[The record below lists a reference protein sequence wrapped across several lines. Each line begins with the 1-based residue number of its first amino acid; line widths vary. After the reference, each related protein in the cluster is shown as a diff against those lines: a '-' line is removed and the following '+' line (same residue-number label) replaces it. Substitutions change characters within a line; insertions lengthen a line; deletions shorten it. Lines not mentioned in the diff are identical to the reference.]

1 MVTTMR
7 MLHRKLLRDVWLLRG
22 PVLAIGLV
30 MASGVATFV
39 MSLCTLSMLYRTQS
53 AYYER
58 YRFADGFARVKR
70 APESLAVRME
80 ELPGIRLVMTRI
92 VEFVNLDL
100 PGMNEPATGRLLSL
114 PDHGE
119 PALNGLYLKAG
130 RWPELERPREV
141 LISDGFAKAHR
152 LNPGDQIGAILN
164 GRWQSLQIVGV
175 ALSPEFI
182 YQIREGDI
190 LPDDR
195 RFGILWM
202 RRRAVEAAFQ
212 MEGAFNEAVFT
223 MSPGAN
229 LPEILRQIDRL
240 TEAHGGVGAYGR
252 TEQSSHKF
260 VSNELN
266 ELRGMAMVIPT
277 IFLLVAAWMM
287 QVVVGRLIGTQREQ
301 IATLKAFGY
310 TSMEIGTHYLE
321 MVLLVAGFGSGLGT
335 GVGVWLGRGV
345 ATMYSR
351 FFHFPELE
359 FQLDGR
365 VVLAAIAVSSIS
377 ALLSVIG
384 PVWKAM
390 RLPPAVAMRPEMPP
404 NYGTTWLESLSF
416 WRRASTEV
424 RMIARQM
431 LRRPGRAA
439 ATCLGIALAVA
450 IMILGRFMLDG
461 LNYVMES
468 EFNVG
473 QRQDLM
479 ITFSDPTPGRVRHDV
494 KHLPGVLSA
503 EPFRSIPVRL
513 RSAHHTRR
521 LGIMGLPE
529 HGRLYRVSD
538 VHRNV
543 QAVPSTGL
551 MLSERLATVL
561 DVTPGDMLTVE
572 VLEGK
577 RPLAEWRVSGIVKD
591 FQGEAAYASLDAVH
605 RLMQEADA
613 ISGLFLTADA
623 QQVTELYR
631 ELKQTPRVVGVSLK
645 GAALASLKETI
656 VANILRMRAFNLGFA
671 CIIACGVVYNS
682 ARITLAERSRELAT
696 LRVVGFTRG
705 EIARILLGEM
715 AFLTLLAI
723 PLGIGI
729 GHLLASFVIRIA
741 YDTELFRIPL
751 IISRETDAFAALAI
765 LLAAT
770 GTGLLVASR
779 LAKLDLVAVLK
790 TRE

>member
-1 MVTTMR
+1 MR
-7 MLHRKLLRDVWLLRG
+7 MLHRKLLRDLWLLRG

-70 APESLAVRME
+70 APEALAARME
-80 ELPGIRLVMTRI
+80 DIPGVQRVMTRI

-100 PGMNEPATGRLLSL
+100 PDMTEPATGRLISL
-114 PDHGE
+114 PDLGE
-119 PALNGLYLKAG
+119 PAINGLYLSMG
-130 RWPELERPREV
+130 RWPELERPEEV
-141 LISDGFAKAHR
+141 LVSDGFAKSHR
-152 LNPGDQIGAILN
+152 LNPGDQVGAILN
-164 GRWQSLQIVGV
+164 GRWQALRIVGV
-175 ALSPEFI
+175 AMSPEFI

-195 RFGILWM
+195 RFGIVWM

-212 MEGAFNEAVFT
+212 MKGAFNEAT
-223 MSPGAN
+223 LTISPGAN
-229 LPEILRQIDRL
+229 ESEIFRRIDRL
-240 TEAHGGVGAYGR
+240 KESYGGTGAYGR
-252 TEQSSHKF
+252 KDQSSHKF
-260 VSNELN
+260 VTNELN
-266 ELRGMAMVIPT
+266 ELRGMALVIPT
-277 IFLLVAAWMM
+277 IFLLVAAWLL

-310 TSMEIGTHYLE
+310 TSTEIGTHYLQL
-321 MVLLVAGFGSGLGT
+321 VLLIAWLGSALGI
-335 GVGVWLGRGV
+335 GVGVWLGHGV

-351 FFHFPELE
+351 FFHFPVLE
-359 FQLDGR
+359 FQLDSR
-365 VVLAAIAVSSIS
+365 VVLAAIAVSTLS
-377 ALLSVIG
+377 ALTSVIW

-390 RLPPAVAMRPEMPP
+390 RLPPAEAMRPEMPQ
-404 NYGTTWLESLSF
+404 NYGTTWIESLAL
-416 WRRASTEV
+416 WRRAPTDV

-431 LRRPGRAA
+431 LRRPGRAM

-450 IMILGRFMLDG
+450 ITILGRFMLDG

-468 EFNVG
+468 EFNVA

-479 ITFSDPTPGRVRHDV
+479 VTFAEPTPGRVQQDA
-494 KHLPGVLSA
+494 KQLPGVIAA

-513 RSAHHTRR
+513 RSGHHSRR

-529 HGRLYRVSD
+529 HGRLYRIAD
-538 VHRNV
+538 VRRHV
-543 QAVPSTGL
+543 QPVPSSGL
-551 MLSERLATVL
+551 ILSQRLAQVL
-561 DVTPGDMLTVE
+561 DVTPGEMLVVE
-572 VLEGK
+572 VLEGQ
-577 RPLAEWRVSGIVKD
+577 RPVAHLRVVGVVMD
-591 FQGEAAYASLDAVH
+591 FQGEAAYASLDEVH

-613 ISGLFLTADA
+613 VTGLFLTADS
-623 QQVTELYR
+623 QKMTELYR

-645 GAALASLKETI
+645 GAALTSLKETI
-656 VANILRMRAFNLGFA
+656 VANILRMRAFNVGFA
-671 CIIACGVVYNS
+671 CIIAIGVVYNS

-705 EIARILLGEM
+705 EITRILLGEL

-729 GHLLASFVIRIA
+729 GHLLADFVIRIA

-751 IISRETDAFAALAI
+751 VISTQTDAFAALAT
-765 LLAAT
+765 LLAAV
-770 GTGLLVASR
+770 GTGLLVALR
-779 LAKLDLVAVLK
+779 LARLDLVAVLK